1 MKVGEFP
8 KLLTPVEIE
17 QEIEKTARG
26 KLVLK
31 LITEQWLNDRL
42 GTACDLQEIFEIPL
56 QKTKSH
62 GSLDIGALHP
72 ACEAIIK
79 YCDRHRLE
87 IWSKPQS
94 KIKVPAKIK
103 ISASDLL
110 NRVTTARQMIFE
122 CLDIAQSIS
131 ADVRKWVCNS
141 AELKSFDP
149 GKLEG
154 LARTLTFYGALIKL
168 RDDSSGAIN
177 LHARNIDIE
186 GFDTKFLELNQA
198 RLERLYV
205 EDSDRS
211 NSGLSFEAYFGLI
224 DKARRVRMRCLDP
237 KWAGERGAHFFQDGD
252 IEVEK
257 DRIAQQMTFFKAAK
271 APCIV
276 YGETARSVQGIKSAP
291 LATKPKLTE
300 AETAAYGRK
309 ISDFADW
316 CAANGH
322 DLTFI
327 EVMPMGEMGDYHLLA
342 ANGVRMGALMRS
354 PAGQEPRWM
363 YYIGV
368 GDIDAAME
376 QIKAGGGQV
385 LDGPHQIPGGEYSLH
400 ARDPQGAAFG
410 LVGPRVAQP

>member
-168 RDDSSGAIN
+168 RDDSSGVIN

-252 IEVEK
+252 IEVEVPV
-257 DRIAQQMTFFKAAK
+257 AQRELASVRYETIY
-271 APCIV
+271 IV
-276 YGETARSVQGIKSAP
+276 ENLLAYQKLPLANRSLVLWGRGAGILGFVRELPLRDTEVIYWGDLDYAGFQILANLRLDVPHARSMLMDMNALESYSGEPVNDVSYRTTGDREWIQRLNPNERDAFLALNGKRVEQEFLIGMLSARH
-291 LATKPKLTE
+291 
-300 AETAAYGRK
+300 G
-309 ISDFADW
+309 
-316 CAANGH
+316 
-322 DLTFI
+322 
-327 EVMPMGEMGDYHLLA
+327 
-342 ANGVRMGALMRS
+342 
-354 PAGQEPRWM
+354 
-363 YYIGV
+363 
-368 GDIDAAME
+368 
-376 QIKAGGGQV
+376 
-385 LDGPHQIPGGEYSLH
+385 
-400 ARDPQGAAFG
+400 
-410 LVGPRVAQP
+410 